1 MNTELKDRELKIFR
15 KVLMEHS
22 FDKDGYE
29 YHFLSIEPDDAKGWS
44 YNIVVN
50 VVLPKKGQSYATP
63 VFSGH
68 IHDILTNIW
77 KYVGSNFS
85 YSEKILVD
93 GKEPI
98 NKGIFISSE
107 KQREVLF
114 TMRKEVK
121 EVTLRTAIGPLTFDI
136 YWRPMEEFYYL
147 DDVYIDFN
155 FNIEISNF
163 MFDSHYVVPNL
174 KIADDV
180 AGAILNVMYD
190 TDYLRDE
197 INNVLYDVMGNEI
210 DIIGIDDLYYQARY
224 FIIKMDGF
232 EITQKWGNYYDLEPD
247 MFT

>member
-1 MNTELKDRELKIFR
+1 MENTYKLISKYLKKKKWLFDGTQYVFR
-15 KVLMEHS
+15 TAEWDESLMVCLI
-22 FDKDGYE
+22 DC
-29 YHFLSIEPDDAKGWS
+29 I
-44 YNIVVN
+44 
-50 VVLPKKGQSYATP
+50 LPEKGQSYATP

-68 IHDILTNIW
+68 IHDILSNIW

-85 YSEKILVD
+85 YSEKILVN

>member
-50 VVLPKKGQSYATP
+50 VVLPEKGQSYATP

-68 IHDILTNIW
+68 IHDILSNIW

-98 NKGIFISSE
+98 NKGVFISSE

-114 TMRKEVK
+114 AMRKEVK
-121 EVTLRTAIGPLTFDI
+121 EATLRTAIGPLTFDI

-210 DIIGIDDLYYQARY
+210 DIIGIDDLYYQARF

-232 EITQKWGNYYDLEPD
+232 EINQKWGNHYDLEPD

>member
-50 VVLPKKGQSYATP
+50 VVLPEKGQSYATP

-68 IHDILTNIW
+68 IHDILSNIW

-85 YSEKILVD
+85 YSEKILVN

>member
-1 MNTELKDRELKIFR
+1 
-15 KVLMEHS
+15 MEHS

-136 YWRPMEEFYYL
+136 YWRTMEEFYYL